1 MTKTRLAMYPLPM
14 TKTSEKNLLTE
25 TKPQAYIQTFTG
37 KLIDVL
43 DLDIDLLDIR
53 DIAHSLSQQCRFNGH
68 CGEFYS
74 VAQHCVYVSRQL
86 PKKKKLAGL
95 MHDGTETYLCDIPS
109 PLKPHLS
116 NYKQLEL
123 AAAKKIEEKW
133 FDGLDVLEDP
143 EIKEADVRMLAT
155 EFRDLRSHNSPV
167 EHWTALKG
175 VKPYPNLVIKPWSV
189 KKAEKKFL
197 ETFYKLQQAS

>member
-1 MTKTRLAMYPLPM
+1 MTNAL
-14 TKTSEKNLLTE
+14 EKNLLT
-25 TKPQAYIQTFTG
+25 KPQPEAYIQTFTG
-37 KLIDVL
+37 KLINVL

-53 DIAHSLSQQCRFNGH
+53 DIAHSLSLQCRFNGH
-68 CGEFYS
+68 SGEFYS

-86 PKKKKLAGL
+86 PKNKKRAGL
-95 MHDGTETYLCDIPS
+95 MHDATEAYLCDIPS

-123 AAAKKIEEKW
+123 AATKKIEDKW
-133 FDGLDVLEDP
+133 FDGADVLEDP
-143 EIKEADVRMLAT
+143 QVKEADIRMLAT

-167 EHWTALKG
+167 EHWTSLRG
-175 VKPYPNLVIKPWSV
+175 VKPYSNLVIKPWSA

-197 ETFYKLQQAS
+197 EAFYKLVSEETRGV